1 MSVSYR
7 GQVII
12 LDCPHQETQ
21 NFSSLVVVVD
31 TAMAAV
37 PSGLLAVSTVCAT
50 LQLCSVVCAV
60 DVTNMPDGAT
70 VVMEINFILGHDITL
85 YIYLG

>member
-31 TAMAAV
+31 TVMAAV
-37 PSGLLAVSTVCAT
+37 PSGLLAVSMMCVTM
-50 LQLCSVVCAV
+50 QLCSVVCTLG
-60 DVTNMPDGAT
+60 VTSMLDGAA
-70 VVMEINFILGHDITL
+70 VVMEINFILGH
-85 YIYLG
+85 YI